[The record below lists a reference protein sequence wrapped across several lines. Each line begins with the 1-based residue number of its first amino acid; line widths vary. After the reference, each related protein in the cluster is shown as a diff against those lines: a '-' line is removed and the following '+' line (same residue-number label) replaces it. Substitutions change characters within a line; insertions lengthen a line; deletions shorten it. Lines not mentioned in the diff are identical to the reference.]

1 VVNRFRAVPERA
13 AQIVASPR
21 FQAAVVAVIGFNA
34 LILGLETY
42 DAVDEEIGGLLRV
55 ANGVCLGLFVVE
67 LAIRIAAYG
76 SRPQRFF
83 ADGWNVFDFVVIG
96 AAFVP
101 GLREN
106 ATVLR
111 LVRLLRVVRI
121 IGVLPDVRI
130 LLRGMVRSLP
140 PIASMGALAVLLI
153 YLYGMVGWLLFGA
166 EDPEQWGDLGQAML
180 SLFVMLTLEDWP
192 SYLRAGME
200 IHPWSWIYFVSY
212 VLVAGFLLINVLI
225 GIVINAMES
234 ARREERSAMRA
245 EQQEL
250 AELVQALRD
259 TVDDLDERL
268 NSSDQ
273 RASAARRRS

>member
-1 VVNRFRAVPERA
+1 VSERA
-13 AQIVASPR
+13 ARIVASPR
-21 FQAAVVAVIGFNA
+21 FQAAVVTVIAFNA

-42 DAVDEEIGGLLRV
+42 DRIDERIGGLLRV
-55 ANGVCLGLFVVE
+55 ANDLCLGLFVLE

-76 SRPQRFF
+76 HRPQRFF
-83 ADGWNVFDFVVIG
+83 TDGWNVFDFVVIG

-111 LVRLLRVVRI
+111 LIRLLRVVRI

-140 PIASMGALAVLLI
+140 PIASMGALALLLI

-166 EDPEQWGDLGQAML
+166 EDPAQWGNLGRAML
-180 SLFVMLTLEDWP
+180 SLFVMLTLEEWP
-192 SYLRAGME
+192 TYLRAGME

-225 GIVINAMES
+225 GIVLNAMES
-234 ARREERSAMRA
+234 VRREERAAVRA

-259 TVDDLDERL
+259 TVDDLDDRL
-268 NSSDQ
+268 NSADQ
-273 RASAARRRS
+273 LASAARRRS

>member
-234 ARREERSAMRA
+234 ARREERAAMRA

>member
-1 VVNRFRAVPERA
+1 
-13 AQIVASPR
+13 
-21 FQAAVVAVIGFNA
+21 
-34 LILGLETY
+34 
-42 DAVDEEIGGLLRV
+42 
-55 ANGVCLGLFVVE
+55 

-234 ARREERSAMRA
+234 ARREERATLRA

-268 NSSDQ
+268 NGSDQ
-273 RASAARRRS
+273 RAPAARRRS